1 MYEDRAS
8 LSSPNVHENRL
19 AMDLL
24 NTHKSQEEQN
34 DSCIVITFND
44 TKNVQT

>member
-1 MYEDRAS
+1 MQEDRAS

-24 NTHKSQEEQN
+24 NTRKSQKEQN
-34 DSCIVITFND
+34 DSRIVITFND